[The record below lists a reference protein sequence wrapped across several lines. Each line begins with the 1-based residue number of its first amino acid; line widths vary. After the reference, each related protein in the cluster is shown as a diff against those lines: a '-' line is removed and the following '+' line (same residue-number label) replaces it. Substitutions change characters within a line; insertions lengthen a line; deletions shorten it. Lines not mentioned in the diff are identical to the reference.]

1 MKEGGGNGTPL
12 SSTECCRLARPPPR
26 GALREQ
32 PSRGAG
38 RPRCTHSGRPS
49 CVGHCVWKVKV
60 QEGRDRPLLDCASA
74 FAPWRLE
81 GSSAAARGCEREAVF
96 LRTRLPVRPCG
107 AIFRPLLPA
116 ALFKDSA
123 QAANRYIYNHSVSC
137 PSVNA
142 AAEDAILGGVA
153 MVTVNPLPWR
163 SLPVGA
169 LCSRGLSSI

>member
-1 MKEGGGNGTPL
+1 MWGILCGMPQCKKVAT
-12 SSTECCRLARPPPR
+12 
-26 GALREQ
+26 
-32 PSRGAG
+32 
-38 RPRCTHSGRPS
+38 
-49 CVGHCVWKVKV
+49 GHV
-60 QEGRDRPLLDCASA
+60 LDCAPPHSLLGA
-74 FAPWRLE
+74 WKEAVPPALRVC
-81 GSSAAARGCEREAVF
+81 GCEREAVF

-137 PSVNA
+137 PSVHA

-153 MVTVNPLPWR
+153 MVTINPLPRR

-169 LCSRGLSSI
+169 LCSRGLSSV